1 MSTTQQTISPIDNSV
16 YIEREHA
23 SDAEVKSILEKA
35 VTAQKAWRKLSIDE
49 RIDYCTKAVDAFVK
63 NKDAIGEEI
72 TRQMGRPIRY
82 GAGEVDGFEE
92 RARYMIDIAKEKLT
106 DVIIDVSVDASI
118 DKKSDKERGFKR
130 FIRREPLGVVFTVA
144 PWNYPYLTAVNS
156 IIPALVAGNTVIL
169 KHSAQTPLC
178 AERIAEAFEAA
189 GLPKGV
195 FQYLHAS
202 HDTVANMIQAP
213 EINYIAFTG
222 SVAGGEAVEKAATG
236 LFKGVG
242 LELGGKDPAY
252 VRADAD
258 IEFCIENIVDGVYF
272 NSGQSCC
279 GIERIYVHKE
289 VFNPFVEGF
298 KKLVNDYKLGD
309 PLNEETT
316 LGPMVRTGAANFV
329 RDQIKDAVN
338 KGATALIDPNDFP
351 KDTGDT
357 AYLAP
362 QVLINVDHSMRVM
375 TEESFGPVVG
385 IQAVESDEEALQLM
399 NDSEFGLTA
408 SIWTKDQD
416 AAVKIAN
423 DLETGTC
430 FMNRCDYLDP
440 ALAWVGVKNSG
451 RGCTLSSMGYENL
464 TRPKSFHLR
473 INT

>member
-1 MSTTQQTISPIDNSV
+1 MTDIQQTISPIDGGV
-16 YIEREHA
+16 YIKRELA
-23 SDAEVKSILEKA
+23 TDDEVKNILNKA
-35 VTAQKAWRKLSIDE
+35 VVAQKSWRSLSVDK
-49 RIDYCTKAVDAFVK
+49 RASFCKKAVDSFIK
-63 NKDAIGEEI
+63 NKDSIGEEI
-72 TRQMGRPIRY
+72 THQMGRPIKY
-82 GAGEVDGFEE
+82 AAGEVAGFEE
-92 RARYMIDIAKEKLT
+92 RASYMINEAEAKLADVAIEEKQ
-106 DVIIDVSVDASI
+106 
-118 DKKSDKERGFKR
+118 GFQR

-156 IIPALVAGNTVIL
+156 IIPALMAGNTVIL

-178 AERIAEAFEAA
+178 AERIAQAFEAA
-189 GLPKGV
+189 GLPDGV

-202 HDTVANMIQAP
+202 HKTVADLIKSPQ
-213 EINYIAFTG
+213 INYIAFTG
-222 SVAGGEAVEKAATG
+222 SVAGGEAVEEAASG

-258 IEFCIENIVDGVYF
+258 IPFSVENIVDGVYF

-279 GIERIYVHKE
+279 GIERIYVHKDVYE
-289 VFNPFVEGF
+289 TFLEGF
-298 KKLVNDYKLGD
+298 VKLVNDYKLGN
-309 PLNEETT
+309 PLNEDTT
-316 LGPMVRTGAANFV
+316 LGPMVRTSAANFV
-329 RDQIKDAVN
+329 REQIKDAIN
-338 KGATALIDPNDFP
+338 KGATALIDSSNFP
-351 KDTGDT
+351 EDTGDS

-362 QVLINVDHSMRVM
+362 QVLVNVDHSMRVM

-385 IQAVESDEEALQLM
+385 IQKVDSDEEALKLM

-408 SIWTKDQD
+408 SIWTSDQQ
-416 AAVKIAN
+416 AALDLAD

-451 RGCTLSSMGYENL
+451 RGCTLSSMGYEQL

-473 INT
+473 TQI

>member
-1 MSTTQQTISPIDNSV
+1 MSKIQQTVTPIDNSV
-16 YIEREHA
+16 YIEREYA
-23 SDAEVKSILEKA
+23 SDAEVKQILEKA
-35 VTAQKAWRKLSIDE
+35 VTAQKKWRKLPIDE
-49 RIDYCTKAVDAFVK
+49 RIAYCEKAVDAFVA

-82 GAGEVDGFEE
+82 GGGEVGGFEE
-92 RARYMIDIAKEKLT
+92 RARYMLNIAKDKLADLEVEEK
-106 DVIIDVSVDASI
+106 
-118 DKKSDKERGFKR
+118 EGFKR

-189 GLPKGV
+189 GLPEGV

-202 HDTVANMIQAP
+202 HETVADMIKAP

-258 IEFCIENIVDGVYF
+258 VDFCVESIVDGAFF

-279 GIERIYVHKE
+279 GIERIYVHKD
-289 VFNPFVEGF
+289 VFEPFVEGF
-298 KKLVNDYKLGD
+298 QKLVNDYKLGD
-309 PLNEETT
+309 PMNEETT

-329 RDQIKDAVN
+329 RGQIQDALD
-338 KGATALIDPNDFP
+338 KGATALIDPKDFP
-351 KDTGDT
+351 ADTGDT

-362 QVLINVDHSMRVM
+362 QVLVDVNHTMRVM
-375 TEESFGPVVG
+375 TEESFGPVIG
-385 IQAVESDEEALQLM
+385 IQSVDSDEEALALM

-408 SIWTKDQD
+408 SVWTTNQE
-416 AAVKIAN
+416 AALEIAD

-473 INT
+473 TKI